1 MNTGYLFHPDVGAS
15 FNNQVS
21 YCYQNHV
28 ERHIGIFE
36 PCWRLWFNCKKNFFS
51 FLAMVI
57 LYQHFQAIKYKKP
70 VVNSRPAF

>member
-28 ERHIGIFE
+28 ERHIGLFE
-36 PCWRLWFNCKKNFFS
+36 HCLWLWFNCKLIFFRFS
-51 FLAMVI
+51 AMVI
-57 LYQHFQAIKYKKP
+57 LVQHFQAIKFK
-70 VVNSRPAF
+70 SRSLTVDRL